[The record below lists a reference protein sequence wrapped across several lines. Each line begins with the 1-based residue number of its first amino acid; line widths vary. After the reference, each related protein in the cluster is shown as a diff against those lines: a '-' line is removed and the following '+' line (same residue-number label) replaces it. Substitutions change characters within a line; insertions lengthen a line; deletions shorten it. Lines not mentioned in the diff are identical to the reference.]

1 MAPMSL
7 SREEV
12 EHIAILARL
21 ELTEEEKTRFRG
33 QLSAILEHVAQ
44 LQKLDTASIPPTLAV
59 FSGESH
65 LREDV
70 ARPGLDTEK
79 LLANAPQ
86 KEDNQFKVR
95 PVFE

>member
-7 SREEV
+7 SHSEV

-21 ELTEEEKTRFRG
+21 ELTDEEKTRFRE
-33 QLSAILEHVAQ
+33 QLSAILDHVAK
-44 LQKLDTASIPPTLAV
+44 LQDLDTSSISPTSAV

-65 LREDV
+65 LRADE
-70 ARPGLDTEK
+70 PHSGLNIDK
-79 LLANAPQ
+79 LLANAPK
-86 KEDNQFKVR
+86 KEDNQFKIK